1 MRRVLPLVLA
11 LAACTGPEPGPKIT
25 GQPEPNQT
33 ASATTPPASSAA
45 AGPTLGPAPEDL
57 RSVDWRQATLPAGF
71 CHVGKPVRLSD
82 GTARATS
89 ELWGSVEVF
98 LDVDVHYGDVDG
110 DGREEAAISLGC
122 DNGGGT
128 ASSQLAFGFAVV
140 RSARG
145 ALEVVGE
152 ITPTTMRD
160 DATHVPLL
168 SEPKFEK
175 GAITVKELWYR
186 PSDANCC
193 PSGASLTRWWL
204 RDGALKADPP
214 VQVS

>member
-1 MRRVLPLVLA
+1 MRRVLPLVLL
-11 LAACTGPEPGPKIT
+11 LAACSEPGTGPKIT

-33 ASATTPPASSAA
+33 ATATTAPPSAA
-45 AGPTLGPAPEDL
+45 ARPTLGPAPENL

-71 CHVGKPVRLSD
+71 CDVRDPVRLRD

-89 ELWGSVEVF
+89 TLWGSVDVF
-98 LDVDVHYGDVDG
+98 LDVDVHFGDVDG

-140 RSARG
+140 RSERG

-152 ITPTTMRD
+152 IKPTTMRD

-175 GAITVKELWYR
+175 GVITVRELWYR

-193 PSGASLTRWWL
+193 PSGESLTRWWL
-204 RDGALKADPP
+204 RDGTLKPDQPI
-214 VQVS
+214 QVS